1 MQRRAA
7 AVSAA
12 FFLVI
17 AAGAYALI
25 GAAAPPEVSID
36 DANVDHRITE
46 ENETFTVDGVEYTVT
61 DLGNTSATA
70 EWTNESAVLT
80 ATLENNSSVA
90 YRDGNYTVLIPNES
104 DPGEF
109 ELREEQSI
117 DRPTVTQNGTTYVV
131 VEGEGDN
138 RTLVPRSE
146 YLSDPETHTFA
157 EGDELAYQN
166 NTTTVAAIEQSEVTL
181 EWEGERRNTVNFE
194 EGGNAT
200 LGDDRSFVAHF
211 PSNGTL
217 VLSSNYRAYSEDTER
232 VAVFHERMTGLWAVV
247 ITSALAAVLLVGMAY
262 LPSRY

>member
-25 GAAAPPEVSID
+25 GAAAPPEVSLD
-36 DANVDHRITE
+36 DADIDYRITE
-46 ENETFTVDGVEYTVT
+46 ENETFTVDGVEYEVT
-61 DLGNTSATA
+61 GLKNTSATA
-70 EWTNESAVLT
+70 AWTNESAVFT

-90 YRDGNYTVLIPNES
+90 YRDANYTVLIPNES

-109 ELREEQSI
+109 RLREEQSI

-131 VEGEGDN
+131 VESEGDN

-146 YLSDPETHTFA
+146 YLPDPETHTFA
-157 EGDELAYQN
+157 EGDEFEYQGN
-166 NTTTVAAIEQSEVTL
+166 ATTVAAIERSAVTL
-181 EWEGERRNTVNFE
+181 EWEGERRNTVDFE
-194 EGGNAT
+194 DGGNAT
-200 LGDDRSFVAHF
+200 LGDDRTFVAHF

-217 VLSSNYRAYSEDTER
+217 AVSSNYEAYRESTER
-232 VAVFHERMTGLWAVV
+232 VEFFHERVNGLWAVV
-247 ITSALAAVLLVGMAY
+247 ITSGLAAALLVGMAY